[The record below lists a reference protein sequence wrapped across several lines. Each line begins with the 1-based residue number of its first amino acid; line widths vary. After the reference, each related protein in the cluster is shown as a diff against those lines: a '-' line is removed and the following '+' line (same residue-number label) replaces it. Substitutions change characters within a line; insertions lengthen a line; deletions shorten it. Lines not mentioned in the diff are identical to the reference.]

1 MSHATGA
8 ERLGRRLYCSLSL
21 LEISV
26 YTSTWICG
34 VLYSLYTLYLAGM
47 EQVST
52 DYSLMINPSCVQ
64 ISRGELR
71 YAVEMERPWWR
82 VWRSEKMYKDFA
94 DHEWITWKIS
104 VLQGNVSL

>member
-21 LEISV
+21 LEISL

-47 EQVST
+47 EQVSRN
-52 DYSLMINPSCVQ
+52 LC
-64 ISRGELR
+64 
-71 YAVEMERPWWR
+71 
-82 VWRSEKMYKDFA
+82 
-94 DHEWITWKIS
+94 
-104 VLQGNVSL
+104 

>member
-21 LEISV
+21 LEISL

-47 EQVST
+47 EQVSRNLYWLQS
-52 DYSLMINPSCVQ
+52 DDQSELCSDQPRRVEVRSGDGEALVEALEVREDVQ
-64 ISRGELR
+64 GLRG
-71 YAVEMERPWWR
+71 PR
-82 VWRSEKMYKDFA
+82 V
-94 DHEWITWKIS
+94 DHLEDIRTT
-104 VLQGNVSL
+104 G

>member
-1 MSHATGA
+1 
-8 ERLGRRLYCSLSL
+8 
-21 LEISV
+21 
-26 YTSTWICG
+26 
-34 VLYSLYTLYLAGM
+34 
-47 EQVST
+47 
-52 DYSLMINPSCVQ
+52 MINPSCVQ

-82 VWRSEKMYKDFA
+82 FWRSEKMYKDFA